1 MPNYEAPILSISKII
16 ARASCKIHLYVNKLF
31 YYRRQLQKDEIV
43 TKSLHIESDEIVL
56 RVIAT
61 IDNKGWREE
70 IERLLKD
77 GRLEDG
83 VEMLLEKMLRFLAE
97 MPVDR
102 YHDYREFRHKG
113 LRSYLTNRFLTEK
126 WRA

>member
-1 MPNYEAPILSISKII
+1 M
-16 ARASCKIHLYVNKLF
+16 
-31 YYRRQLQKDEIV
+31 RQLQKDEIV
-43 TKSLHIESDEIVL
+43 TKSLHTESDEIVL
-56 RVIAT
+56 RLIAT

-126 WRA
+126 WRARN

>member
-1 MPNYEAPILSISKII
+1 M
-16 ARASCKIHLYVNKLF
+16 
-31 YYRRQLQKDEIV
+31 QKDEIV
-43 TKSLHIESDEIVL
+43 TKPFHTKSDEIVL
-56 RVIAT
+56 RLIAP
-61 IDNKGWREE
+61 IDDKRARAEE

-102 YHDYREFRHKG
+102 YHDYIGNFDIKVLG
-113 LRSYLTNRFLTEK
+113 VI
-126 WRA
+126 

>member
-1 MPNYEAPILSISKII
+1 V
-16 ARASCKIHLYVNKLF
+16 H
-31 YYRRQLQKDEIV
+31 KDEIV
-43 TKSLHIESDEIVL
+43 TKPFHTESNEIVL
-56 RVIAT
+56 RLIYP
-61 IDNKGWREE
+61 IDDIRARAEE

-113 LRSYLTNRFLTEK
+113 LRSYLIHRFLTEK
-126 WRA
+126 WRARR

>member
-1 MPNYEAPILSISKII
+1 M
-16 ARASCKIHLYVNKLF
+16 
-31 YYRRQLQKDEIV
+31 QKDESV
-43 TKSLHIESDEIVL
+43 TKPFHKESDEIVL
-56 RVIAT
+56 RLIAS
-61 IDNKGWREE
+61 IDDKRARAEE

-77 GRLEDG
+77 GRLVDG

-113 LRSYLTNRFLTEK
+113 LRSYLIHQFLTEK
-126 WRA
+126 WRARDYLL